1 MVGVVD
7 SKYLIK
13 YSIFCMKININVHDI
28 YKYIQIKQKKIN
40 YFRKYVNDY
49 LKKNLYNIY
58 SLNELEIELARR

>member
-1 MVGVVD
+1 
-7 SKYLIK
+7 
-13 YSIFCMKININVHDI
+13 MKININVHDI

-58 SLNELEIELARR
+58 SLNELEIEIVR

>member
-58 SLNELEIELARR
+58 SLNELEIEIVR